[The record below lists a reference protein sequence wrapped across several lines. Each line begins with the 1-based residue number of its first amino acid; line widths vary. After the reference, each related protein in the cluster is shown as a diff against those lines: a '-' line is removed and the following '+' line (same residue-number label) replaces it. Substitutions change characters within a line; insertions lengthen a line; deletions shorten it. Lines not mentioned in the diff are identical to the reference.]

1 MDINL
6 KITNDVNKNQIRS
19 NEETKEPKTSQINL
33 NENLFNQNKK
43 TFKLKPLKTKGNYSP
58 IKAGEIL
65 KTSKN
70 KIKKLA
76 NKLFL

>member
-43 TFKLKPLKTKGNYSP
+43 TCLLY
-58 IKAGEIL
+58 
-65 KTSKN
+65 TSD
-70 KIKKLA
+70 A
-76 NKLFL
+76 ADD

>member
-19 NEETKEPKTSQINL
+19 NEENL

-43 TFKLKPLKTKGNYSP
+43 TFKLKPLKTKENYSP
-58 IKAGEIL
+58 LKAGEIL
-65 KTSKN
+65 KTSKKQN
-70 KIKKLA
+70 
-76 NKLFL
+76 